1 MAVALVTG
9 GSGVVGRALVS
20 RLVAN
25 GWEVRS
31 LDRRLPREATEGVWS
46 ISGDAGDPEVVS
58 KAVKGVDAI
67 FHLAARMPQAG
78 LDEEGFRAANVEPT
92 ALLARAASAAG
103 AKRFCFASTIEVY
116 GAQETREPLRED
128 AELRFTGIYS
138 RNKYECEQ
146 ILAQVRQE
154 TGLEVVSLRMPMVF
168 GPGFYHEK
176 TILSTF
182 VALRSGLPIPV
193 PAPEALVSF
202 VSSRDAAQAFEL
214 AATREGVAGE
224 VFNVAAPDTPTMLE
238 FFEQLKAEVSS
249 RSKLLPVPKSLLSR
263 ATSYAKKKARTPG
276 AKVLG
281 APAELVA
288 FIEVGGA
295 YSIEKAKERLGYAP
309 VDSCAQAWAGA
320 YRWFWSQPWA
330 QRYDIFFRR
339 HV

>member
-20 RLVAN
+20 RLVSN

-31 LDRRLPREATEGVWS
+31 LDRRLPREATEGVWAL
-46 ISGDAGDPEVVS
+46 SGDAGDPGVVDM
-58 KAVKGVDAI
+58 AVKGVDVI

-92 ALLARAASAAG
+92 RLLASSG
-103 AKRFCFASTIEVY
+103 AKAGVRRFCFASTIEVY
-116 GAQETREPLRED
+116 GAQETRDPLDQEAD
-128 AELRFTGIYS
+128 LRFTGTYS

-146 ILAQVRQE
+146 ILSRVSQE

-176 TILSTF
+176 TILATF

-193 PAPEALVSF
+193 PAPQALVSF

-214 AATREGVAGE
+214 AATRGGVAGE
-224 VFNVAAPDTPTMLE
+224 VFNVAAPDTPNMLQ
-238 FFEQLKAEVSS
+238 FFEQLKEELSS
-249 RSKLLPVPKSLLSR
+249 RSKLLVVPRSLLSR
-263 ATSYAKKKARTPG
+263 VTAYAEVKARSPG

-281 APAELVA
+281 TPAELVA

-295 YSIEKAKERLGYAP
+295 YSIAKARERLGYAP
-309 VDSCAQAWAGA
+309 VDTCAQAWAGA
-320 YRWFWSQPWA
+320 FRWFWSQSWT
-330 QRYDIFFRR
+330 QRYDIFFRH

>member
-31 LDRRLPREATEGVWS
+31 LDRRLPREVTEGVWA
-46 ISGDAGDPEVVS
+46 ISGDAGNPEVVK
-58 KAVKGVDAI
+58 KAVKGVGVI

-92 ALLARAASAAG
+92 RLLATLGARAG
-103 AKRFCFASTIEVY
+103 AKRLCFASTIEIY
-116 GAQETREPLRED
+116 GAQQTREPLGED
-128 AELRFTGIYS
+128 AELRFTGTYS

-146 ILAQVRQE
+146 ILARVSEE

-176 TILSTF
+176 TILATF

-193 PAPEALVSF
+193 PAPQALVSF
-202 VSSRDAAQAFEL
+202 VSSRDAAQGFEL

-224 VFNVAAPDTPTMLE
+224 AFNIAAPDTPTMLE
-238 FFEQLKAEVSS
+238 FFEQLKEEISS
-249 RSKLLPVPKSLLSR
+249 RSRLLPVPRSLLSR
-263 ATSYAKKKARTPG
+263 ATSYAERKARTPG

-295 YSIEKAKERLGYAP
+295 YSIAKAKERLGYAP
-309 VDSCAQAWAGA
+309 VDTCAQAWAGA
-320 YRWFWSQPWA
+320 YRWFWSLPWS
-330 QRYDIFFRR
+330 QRYDVFFRR